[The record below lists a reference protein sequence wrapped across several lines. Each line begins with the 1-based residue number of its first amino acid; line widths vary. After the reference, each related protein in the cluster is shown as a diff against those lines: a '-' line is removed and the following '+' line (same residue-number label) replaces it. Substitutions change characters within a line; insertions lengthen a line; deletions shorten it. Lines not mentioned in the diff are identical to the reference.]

1 MVNRLFSLILFGLLP
16 ACVAQ
21 EPIALPERFITPSR
35 EADNVDSSAIFQ
47 TSERVWAIVTAKATD
62 KLLIYD
68 AVSGEAIREFGE
80 TGTGPLQFRRPNG
93 ILVLDDLMLVTERDN
108 HRVQVISLPELKFV
122 AFIGAEQLH
131 KPYGLSAY
139 RKADG
144 TLRLY
149 VTDDHEAAGGREAD
163 PAIFRERVRLF
174 ELQGDAKGLKLLN
187 QRSFGETEG
196 AGRLYKVESILADVA
211 NDRLFVCDEQG
222 PTKGVKIY
230 DLEGRF
236 TGKTLDQL
244 TYGGEPEGLALIPTS
259 ERGGLLI
266 STDQQPTVSIFNV
279 LDRETLKPLYAF
291 KGGKTANTDGIC
303 VYPQPLPGL
312 PHGGMWAI
320 HDDQAL
326 VGFDLALVLEKAKA
340 GK

>member
-1 MVNRLFSLILFGLLP
+1 MRHALISLLFLGLLP

-21 EPIALPERFITPSR
+21 EPISLPERFITPSR
-35 EADNVDSSAIFQ
+35 EADNVDSSAIFPTADQ
-47 TSERVWAIVTAKATD
+47 IWAIVTAKATD

-68 AVSGEAIREFGE
+68 AISGALIREFGE

-93 ILVLDDLMLVTERDN
+93 ILVLEDLLLVTERDN
-108 HRVQVISLPELKFV
+108 HRVQVFSLPDLKFV
-122 AFIGAEQLH
+122 AFIGVEQLH
-131 KPYGLSAY
+131 KPYGLTAY

-149 VTDDHEAAGGREAD
+149 VTDDHAAAAGREAD

-174 ELQGDAKGLKLLN
+174 ELQGDAKGLKLLD
-187 QRSFGETEG
+187 QRAFGETEG
-196 AGRLYKVESILADVA
+196 PGRLYKVESILADVA
-211 NDRLFVCDEQG
+211 NGRLFVADEQG

-236 TGKTLDQL
+236 SGKTLDQL
-244 TYGGEPEGLALIPTS
+244 SYGGEPEGLALIPTS

-266 STDQQPTVSIFNV
+266 STDQRPTVSIFNV

-291 KGGKTANTDGIC
+291 KGGTTANTDGIC
-303 VYPQPLPGL
+303 VYTKPLPSL
-312 PHGGMWAI
+312 PQGGMWAI

-326 VGFDLALVLEKAKA
+326 VGFDLAPVLAKA
-340 GK
+340 LAAH